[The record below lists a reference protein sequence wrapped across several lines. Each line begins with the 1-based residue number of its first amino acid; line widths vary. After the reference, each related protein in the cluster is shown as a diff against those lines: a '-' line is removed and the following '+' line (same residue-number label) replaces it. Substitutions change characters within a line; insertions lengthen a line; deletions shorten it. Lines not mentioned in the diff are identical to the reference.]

1 MKRTKLV
8 LAVVAVMV
16 ASIMFAA
23 PAMADVEDR
32 LDERA
37 DKIEERLENRGFD
50 VDVDE
55 EDVLF
60 YDVIDIDYDL
70 DDIDFEVEDGLLFWE
85 ID

>member
-37 DKIEERLENRGFD
+37 DSIEERLENHGFE

-60 YDVIDIDYDL
+60 WYGDFDYVL
-70 DDIDFEVEDGLLFWE
+70 DYEDGDLVLE

>member
-32 LDERA
+32 LDER
-37 DKIEERLENRGFD
+37 LENHDFD

-60 YDVIDIDYDL
+60 WDDDFDYEL
-70 DDIDFEVEDGLLFWE
+70 DYEDGDLVLE